1 MGLKLGKV
9 LCCMFLFAF
18 FWGGR
23 GKGGGRPCTKQGKIQ
38 NVVSCAHTTNQQQH
52 CDFKIHEK
60 SMSIK
65 QKMCRVKGLQT

>member
-9 LCCMFLFAF
+9 LCCMFF
-18 FWGGR
+18 FGGGR
-23 GKGGGRPCTKQGKIQ
+23 GGEGGGSRPCTKQGKIQ

-65 QKMCRVKGLQT
+65 QRMCRVKGLPT